1 MKKIIYIMLPIIA
14 SGIFGCS
21 KSDNVYLSANGR
33 NSSEGL
39 KQSEITITD
48 DGHYILPDGTK
59 SKIPMP
65 AARKAEVCNK
75 KTKVNDSGV
84 TITDDGYYILPDGR
98 KGKIPM
104 PTVRKAEE

>member
-1 MKKIIYIMLPIIA
+1 MKQIIYIMLPIIA

-39 KQSEITITD
+39 KQSEITIMD
-48 DGHYILPDGTK
+48 DGYYILPDGRK

-65 AARKAEVCNK
+65 AARKAEDYNK
-75 KTKVNDSGV
+75 KTKVNDSGI

>member
-1 MKKIIYIMLPIIA
+1 MFIFATVRYIHFLLNNQIKSVMKQIIYIMLPIIA

-39 KQSEITITD
+39 KQSEITI
-48 DGHYILPDGTK
+48 
-59 SKIPMP
+59 M
-65 AARKAEVCNK
+65 
-75 KTKVNDSGV
+75 
-84 TITDDGYYILPDGR
+84 DDGYYILPDGR